1 VAIAPVLLGISA
13 AIRKVTAEAEHVA
26 RSNSKVLITGES
38 GVGKEVLAGVIH
50 ARSRRSHVPLITIN
64 CAGLP
69 ETLLES
75 ELFGHVRGSFTD
87 AHRDKRGFLEIADGG
102 TILLDEVGEMSLR
115 MQRMLLRFLE
125 NGEIHRVGSERPQ
138 TVVDVRI
145 VAATNRDLLEQVER
159 KEFRADLY
167 YRLNI
172 VHLVIPPLR
181 ERAEDVPLLLRYF
194 LERLARE
201 HNVDMPEISAE
212 ALAVLQEY
220 QWPGNV
226 RELRNVAERIVLTC
240 AGRIVEVAD
249 VFLPR
254 NEAARQQAPLPPAN
268 TPEAV
273 ANAARQRM
281 AEGESFWTAVYEPF
295 INRDITRE
303 TVRLIV
309 KSGLER
315 TNGSY
320 RLVAELF
327 NLPPQDY
334 KRFMGCLQKYECHMP
349 FQKFRVASARL
360 DRDRTMPVRNAA
372 AS

>member
-1 VAIAPVLLGISA
+1 MAPVLLGTSA

-50 ARSRRSHVPLITIN
+50 ARSRRSHVPLVTIN

-138 TVVDVRI
+138 TIVDVRI
-145 VAATNRDLLEQVER
+145 LAATNRDLLEQVER

-172 VHLVIPPLR
+172 VHLTIPPLR
-181 ERAEDVPLLLRYF
+181 ERADDIPILLKHF
-194 LERLARE
+194 LDKLARE
-201 HNVDMPEISAE
+201 HNVDTPEMTPE
-212 ALAVLQEY
+212 ARLALEQY
-220 QWPGNV
+220 NWPGNV
-226 RELRNVAERIVLTC
+226 RELRNIAERLVLTC
-240 AGRIVEVAD
+240 AGRAITAAD
-249 VFLPR
+249 VLLPR
-254 NEAARQQAPLPPAN
+254 THASSHQSPVPAAN
-268 TPEAV
+268 TPEAL
-273 ANAARQRM
+273 AIAARQRM
-281 AEGESFWTAVYEPF
+281 AEGESFWSAVYEPF

-309 KSGLER
+309 KCGLER

-334 KRFMGCLQKYECHMP
+334 KRFMSCLQKYECHMP
-349 FQKFRVASARL
+349 FQKFRVATARL
-360 DRDRTMPVRNAA
+360 DRDRPAPARLRNAA